1 MKASEPIQRFINHI
15 EKEDVLCTNTFET
28 KKHESVKMA
37 RKDKKEALQHAY
49 IEVNQKLRR
58 YMIMDIDREAGALAY
73 EDIGLEPT
81 IILTNPVNTHAH
93 LLFELEAPVRF
104 TRKGRVNIQ
113 NYYQDVLRG
122 MTAAMQAD
130 FAYSHNITK
139 NPLSDRWRMTC
150 CDVRYSLGDI
160 TEYCKP
166 LKRHEKPKIQ
176 IDDSMGRNCTLFNT
190 VRYWAYFQVKSYVIF
205 AAWNRAVLDKC
216 EQENSFS
223 PDLPYSEVKA
233 TAKSIAKWTW
243 NNRHIIGY
251 AKNRGAAQ
259 VDKRQN
265 TSNRQKAGADYTN
278 QLRKQ
283 KTEQK
288 IIQAIHCL
296 KAQECK
302 LTIAAL
308 TEAAEVSRRT
318 LYNYRSL
325 WEE

>member
-1 MKASEPIQRFINHI
+1 MKTSEPIQRFINHI
-15 EKEDVLCTNTFET
+15 EEENVLCTNAF
-28 KKHESVKMA
+28 K
-37 RKDKKEALQHAY
+37 RKNGGKENPKRRSKKEALQRAY

-58 YMIMDIDREAGALAY
+58 YMIMDIDKERGALAY

-81 IILTNPVNTHAH
+81 IIITNPVNTHAH
-93 LLFELEAPVRF
+93 LLFELKDPVRF
-104 TRKGRVNIQ
+104 TKKGRVNIQ

-130 FAYSHNITK
+130 FAYTHGITK

-166 LKRHEKPKIQ
+166 IKRHEKPKIQ

-205 AAWNRAVLDKC
+205 EAWNHAVLDKC

-243 NNRHIIGY
+243 ENRHIIGD
-251 AKNRGAAQ
+251 AKNRGAAK
-259 VDKRQN
+259 VDKRMK
-265 TSNRQKAGADYTN
+265 TSNRQKSGAEYTN

-288 IIQAIHCL
+288 IIRAIHRL
-296 KAQECK
+296 KAQKCK

-308 TEAAEVSRRT
+308 MKASEVSRRT

-325 WEE
+325 WET